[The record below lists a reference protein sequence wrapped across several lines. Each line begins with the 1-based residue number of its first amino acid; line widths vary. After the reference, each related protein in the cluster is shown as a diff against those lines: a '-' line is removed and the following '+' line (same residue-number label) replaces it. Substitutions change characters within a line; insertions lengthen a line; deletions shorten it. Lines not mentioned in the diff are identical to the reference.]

1 MGIDVN
7 AGTFLVGVALRET
20 DVDAVLFTVNFPN
33 DFFVFGRSPTQT
45 GTFLSSAGT
54 VTSVYDL
61 DTGTPTAILVVTET
75 SPVPE
80 PASLTLLGLGL
91 AGMGARRWRQRKA
104 S

>member
-1 MGIDVN
+1 MNVDGSPGRNVTGRGICGQQVDPAQSVVGIDVN

-20 DVDAVLFTVNFPN
+20 DVDV
-33 DFFVFGRSPTQT
+33 
-45 GTFLSSAGT
+45 
-54 VTSVYDL
+54 
-61 DTGTPTAILVVTET
+61 AILVVTET